1 MKLTAKIYHEMDTV
15 IFISLLSIPLS
26 TLKYVMICLEKMK
39 IMPTNGIKT
48 QQCDI
53 HLHKTFSYK
62 ILRAT

>member
-15 IFISLLSIPLS
+15 IFLSLLSIPLR

-39 IMPTNGIKT
+39 IMLKNGIKT

-53 HLHKTFSYK
+53 HKHKTFSHK
-62 ILRAT
+62 VLRAT